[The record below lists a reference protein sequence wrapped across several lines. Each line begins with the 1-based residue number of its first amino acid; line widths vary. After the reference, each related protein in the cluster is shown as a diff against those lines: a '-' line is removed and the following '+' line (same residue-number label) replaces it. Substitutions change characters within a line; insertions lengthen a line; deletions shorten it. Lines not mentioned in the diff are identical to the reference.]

1 MCRVVIRPDALRPPV
16 LGKGRTSDFSGVDRV
31 TSTKSATDE
40 PRRPGVVG
48 LCLRIPMS
56 FDPYPLRAG
65 LNGRTE
71 DVDGAFGEGDD
82 GTLGVHAFAHAEA
95 GALALAF
102 TVHRVHRG
110 DLDVEDLLDG
120 DLDLGLVGLAVYEEG
135 VLPLVEEVVALLRD
149 HRGENDIVRV
159 TVDGGHCCSSST
171 SAELALAVTLLP
183 VAGPATNCSSA
194 AEVNTI
200 SSLTRTS

>member
-65 LNGRTE
+65 LDGRTE
-71 DVDGAFGEGDD
+71 DVDGAFAEVND
-82 GTLGVHAFAHAEA
+82 GTLGVHALAHPEA
-95 GALALAF
+95 GALLLAF
-102 TVHRVHRG
+102 PVHRVDRG

-120 DLDLGLVGLAVYEEG
+120 DLDLRLVRPPVHEEG
-135 VLPLVEEVVALLRD
+135 VLALVEQVVAFLRND
-149 HRGENDIVRV
+149 RGDDDVVRV
-159 TVDGGHCCSSST
+159 AAVSGGHFCSCST
-171 SAELALAVTLLP
+171 SAAEAVSDLP
-183 VAGPATNCSSA
+183 AAGPATNCSRA
-194 AEVNTI
+194 AEVKTI
-200 SSLTRTS
+200 WLLARTS